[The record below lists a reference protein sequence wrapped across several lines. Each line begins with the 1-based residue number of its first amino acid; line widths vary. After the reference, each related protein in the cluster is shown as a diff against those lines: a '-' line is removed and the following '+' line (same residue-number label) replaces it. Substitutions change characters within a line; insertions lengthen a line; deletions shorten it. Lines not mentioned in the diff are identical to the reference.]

1 MNSALVFLENL
12 SRRALNCLAGLYPTP
27 LLTLADD
34 LRIFVDVTF
43 RAPDSATSLLT
54 IGFGRAGDNTARV
67 FNAHIASW
75 TLYHTAGSV
84 AAGVGTIASDA
95 RQVLLLDQANGALKY
110 AAARLATFERA
121 IPNHIPVVVDGIL
134 DCGASE

>member
-1 MNSALVFLENL
+1 MVFLENL
-12 SRRALNCLAGLYPTP
+12 SRQALNCLASLYTRL

-34 LRIFVDVTF
+34 LRTFVDVTF
-43 RAPDSATSLLT
+43 RAPDSATSLRT
-54 IGFGRAGDNTARV
+54 ASFGRAGDNTERV

-75 TLYHTAGSV
+75 ALYHTAGSV
-84 AAGVGTIASDA
+84 AAGVGTIGSDA
-95 RQVLLLDQANGALKY
+95 RQVLLLDQANGALKS

-121 IPNHIPVVVDGIL
+121 IPNHIPGVVDGIL